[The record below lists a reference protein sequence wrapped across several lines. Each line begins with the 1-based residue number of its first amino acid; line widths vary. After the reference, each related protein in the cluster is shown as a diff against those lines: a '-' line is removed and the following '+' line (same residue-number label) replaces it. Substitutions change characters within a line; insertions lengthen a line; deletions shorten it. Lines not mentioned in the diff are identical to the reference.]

1 VTVVAEVEKKWS
13 ETEEIEV
20 PIGGSF
26 FVNDYVASLDKFQ
39 RLDEVPGTA
48 LNENDVA
55 VKGIITINGSMK
67 DYQLEP
73 VYLIKDNFAGR
84 IPAENQ
90 ALGVRVTILNIMPD
104 KNAVQLGLNTAQK
117 DYIILKAV
125 EKPMINILWLGTLIL
140 MTGFTMAMVRRSKE
154 HIR

>member
-1 VTVVAEVEKKWS
+1 
-13 ETEEIEV
+13 
-20 PIGGSF
+20 
-26 FVNDYVASLDKFQ
+26 L
-39 RLDEVPGTA
+39 

-55 VKGIITINGSMK
+55 VKGIITISGAMK

-90 ALGVRVTILNIMPD
+90 ALGVRITILNIIPD

-140 MTGFTMAMVRRSKE
+140 MTGFTMAMIRRSRE
-154 HIR
+154 HTR